1 MLSSSRTL
9 PFVRWALSLPLLVFA
24 LLLTELVEPFF
35 GDLYVLRLSL
45 RGPFLKAVQDVDNIL
60 NLFQIE
66 HAIPCAFV
74 LLPQFVDSRTNRP
87 HWLAVRRHL
96 AELHAIQRITQVL
109 LCPGWKGSQCISG
122 IADPHNL

>member
-9 PFVRWALSLPLLVFA
+9 PFVRWESSLFFFLFT
-24 LLLTELVEPFF
+24 LLLTELFEPFF

-87 HWLAVRRHL
+87 HSLAVLHHL
-96 AELHAIQRITQVL
+96 PAFHSIQL
-109 LCPGWKGSQCISG
+109 
-122 IADPHNL
+122 